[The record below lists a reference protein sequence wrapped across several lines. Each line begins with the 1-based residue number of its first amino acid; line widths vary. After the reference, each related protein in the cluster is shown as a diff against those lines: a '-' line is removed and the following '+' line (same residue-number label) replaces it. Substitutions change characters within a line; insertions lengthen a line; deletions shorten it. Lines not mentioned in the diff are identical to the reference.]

1 MAIDSSERPAAN
13 SDLCSVASSRE
24 QVVNDGDIMS
34 IVTDMIDAIWLGDP
48 RIEEIRNFG

>member
-13 SDLCSVASSRE
+13 SDLCSVALSRE